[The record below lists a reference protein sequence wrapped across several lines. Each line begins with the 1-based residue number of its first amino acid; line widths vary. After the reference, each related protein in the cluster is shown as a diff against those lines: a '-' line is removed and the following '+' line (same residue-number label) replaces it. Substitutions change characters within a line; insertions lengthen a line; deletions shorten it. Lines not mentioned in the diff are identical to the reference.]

1 MKNKSTYL
9 LLFLPVVLGLVYL
22 WMRPYQAELAH
33 AHLPIS
39 QLNSQQKTNIQL
51 AAAKLDKTVIT
62 LDRPFSFNDKV
73 GPRTFE
79 RGFLAAPTYVGN
91 YVQSTEGGGICLVAS
106 LLYKAALEAGLD
118 IKERHGHTR
127 TISSS
132 LPGYDATVNYGHQ
145 DLKFAVPSKT
155 ASYLISCKADP
166 YSIDLKIY
174 GDPQEKKQLSRKF
187 IQTGPHEIRV
197 LTYKQDKLVSADDY
211 RTKR

>member
-1 MKNKSTYL
+1 M

-91 YVQSTEGGGICLVAS
+91 YTQSTEGGGICLVAS
-106 LLYKAALEAGLD
+106 LLYKAALESGLD
-118 IKERHGHTR
+118 ITERHGHTR

-174 GDPQEKKQLSRKF
+174 GDAQEKKQLSRKF

>member
-1 MKNKSTYL
+1 MKKNL
-9 LLFLPVVLGLVYL
+9 LLVLLPVALGLVYL
-22 WMRPYQAELAH
+22 LMRPYQAELAH

-39 QLNSQQKTNIQL
+39 QLSPQQRTNIQV

-91 YVQSTEGGGICLVAS
+91 YTQTTEGGGICLVAS
-106 LLYKAALEAGLD
+106 LLYKAGLEAGLN
-118 IKERHGHTR
+118 ITERHGHSR

-132 LPGYDATVNYGHQ
+132 LPGFDATVNYGHQ
-145 DLKFAVPSKT
+145 DLKFAVPSKS

-174 GDPQEKKQLSRKF
+174 GDPQVKAQLSRKF
-187 IQTGPHEIRV
+187 VQTGPHEIRV

-211 RTKR
+211 KTKR